1 MHLYFLRVKVE
12 KLLNSTDNYHGTTKI
27 AGNETLIV
35 VLSFKTMSEVVGEW
49 LSS

>member
-1 MHLYFLRVKVE
+1 M
-12 KLLNSTDNYHGTTKI
+12 LNSTDDYHGTTKI

-35 VLSFKTMSEVVGEW
+35 VLSFKTTSQVVGEW